1 MLALGPAEEELV
13 PFKHVDLLVLH
24 VSLPSPW
31 PRSQGNFSD
40 SESKRDS
47 AGPLFRPGWGGR
59 YRSACSLWRVGV
71 CLHNLIST
79 LKMLLFIC
87 TVGELEFSPME
98 MILSYIQYLFYF
110 KGARFNFVVKLKCL
124 SCLCSIQ
131 AQH

>member
-47 AGPLFRPGWGGR
+47 AGPLFRPGWGG
-59 YRSACSLWRVGV
+59 ATEVRVHCGGWV
-71 CLHNLIST
+71 CVYTI
-79 LKMLLFIC
+79 
-87 TVGELEFSPME
+87 
-98 MILSYIQYLFYF
+98 
-110 KGARFNFVVKLKCL
+110 
-124 SCLCSIQ
+124 
-131 AQH
+131 

>member
-1 MLALGPAEEELV
+1 MLALGPSEKELV

-24 VSLPSPW
+24 LSLPSPW
-31 PRSQGNFSD
+31 PRSQGSFSD
-40 SESKRDS
+40 SELKRLS
-47 AGPLFRPGWGGR
+47 RTSFPPWVGWG